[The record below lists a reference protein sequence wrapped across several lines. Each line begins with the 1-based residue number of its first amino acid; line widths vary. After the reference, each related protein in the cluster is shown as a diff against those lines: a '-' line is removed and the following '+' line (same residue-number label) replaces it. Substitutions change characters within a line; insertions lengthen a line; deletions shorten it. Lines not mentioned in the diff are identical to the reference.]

1 MVAGETCNGGGR
13 VLLSALINMG
23 HVKHGHKPVVA
34 LEFPTSPSF
43 LVNTG
48 IGVLV
53 APRTGLNLSTWIEVL
68 YLD

>member
-43 LVNTG
+43 LVN
-48 IGVLV
+48 IQ
-53 APRTGLNLSTWIEVL
+53 A
-68 YLD
+68 